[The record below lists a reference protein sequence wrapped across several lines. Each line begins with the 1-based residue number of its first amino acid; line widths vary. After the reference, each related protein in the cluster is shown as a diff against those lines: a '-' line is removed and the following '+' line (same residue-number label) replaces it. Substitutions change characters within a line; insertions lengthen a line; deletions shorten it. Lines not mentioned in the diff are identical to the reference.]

1 MNGILSRRSGI
12 WALAALLGACWLAR
26 PVQAAARK
34 PARKA
39 PKTKTQTA
47 GKPAAKSPKAAPKPA
62 PSAPEAPAPP
72 AEAVPAP
79 ATEPPAA
86 VPEAPALPPLDLDQL
101 IAAALANNQEL
112 QARQRQIS
120 AAQAMV
126 PQARALPDPM
136 VGVMG
141 GGFPTDNRGAVLK
154 AKQGI
159 PGPGKLRLK
168 GEAAELGARR
178 VATDYTEKQREITAE
193 VKKAYYDLYL
203 IDKSIEIAEHNKD
216 LLGDFVRLTQAKYAV
231 GQGLQQDVLRAQVA
245 QSRILDDLLMLHQQR
260 IAAQARLNALLNC
273 PPTNPLGPA
282 TTLTRHPV
290 TLSEEALQQTA
301 LTQRPMLLGMQLM
314 VAEAQK
320 MVALARQDR
329 KPNYE
334 AEVDVGN
341 GGGMG
346 AMGPVGVRVGLMV
359 EVPLY
364 HREKQDQAVVQR
376 TAEAQAAQSDL
387 EAQVVMVF
395 AMIRDDLSMV
405 QTSDRQ
411 IDLYQNG
418 IVPQAELSLESARA
432 GYQVGKVDFLTLLDS
447 QVSLYDDL
455 RIYYRALT
463 DYEKAVADLEQTVG
477 APLGGGEE
485 VAK

>member
-1 MNGILSRRSGI
+1 MNGILSRRFGI
-12 WALAALLGACWLAR
+12 WALAALLGACWLAG
-26 PVQAAARK
+26 PAQAARK
-34 PARKA
+34 PAKKTPKA
-39 PKTKTQTA
+39 KTQTV
-47 GKPAAKSPKAAPKPA
+47 GRPAAKPPKAAPKPA
-62 PSAPEAPAPP
+62 PSAPQAPAPA
-72 AEAVPAP
+72 AEAAPAP
-79 ATEPPAA
+79 VTAPAA
-86 VPEAPALPPLDLDQL
+86 AEPEAPALPPLDLDRL
-101 IAAALANNQEL
+101 ISTALANNQEL
-112 QARQRQIS
+112 QARQRQIA
-120 AAQAMV
+120 AAQAKV

-141 GGFPTDNRGAVLK
+141 GGYPTQNRGAVLK

-168 GEAAELGARR
+168 GEAAQLGAQR
-178 VATDYTEKQREITAE
+178 VATDYTEKQRQVTAE

-203 IDKSIEIAEHNKD
+203 IDKSIDIAEHNKD
-216 LLGDFVRLTQAKYAV
+216 LLGDFVKLTQAKYAV

-245 QSRILDDLLMLHQQR
+245 QSRILDDLLMLRQQR
-260 IAAQARLNALLNC
+260 TAAQARLNALLNC

-282 TTLTRHPV
+282 TTLVHHPV

-301 LTQRPMLLGMQLM
+301 VAQRPMLQGLQLM

-334 AEVDVGN
+334 AELDVGN

-359 EVPLY
+359 QVPLY

-376 TAEAQAAQSDL
+376 TAEAQAAQSNY
-387 EAQVVMVF
+387 EAQVVMVL
-395 AMIRDDLSMV
+395 AMIRDDLSML

-411 IDLYQNG
+411 IELYQNG

-447 QVSLYDDL
+447 QISLYDDL
-455 RIYYRALT
+455 RVYYRALT
-463 DYEKAVADLEQTVG
+463 DYEKAVADLERTVG
-477 APLGGGEE
+477 VPLGEGEE
-485 VAK
+485 TTK